1 MNTHEHAMILPASPD
16 SFAALPS
23 ILSIVISFL
32 VSRFLGW
39 TFLHKRMIL
48 QSLCIILFLGGLLQ
62 VAQTF
67 PLQQGYFHVSV
78 YTTCPEFLYPPLPHS
93 SLLMSS

>member
-16 SFAALPS
+16 FLQHT
-23 ILSIVISFL
+23 VDTQHRNL

-39 TFLHKRMIL
+39 TFLLRRTIL
-48 QSLCIILFLGGLLQ
+48 QSLCIILFLGGLFQ

-67 PLQQGYFHVSV
+67 PLQQGYFQLSV
-78 YTTCPEFLYPPLPHS
+78 YTTCPEFLYSPPPLLTPHS
-93 SLLMSS
+93 S